1 MPSWNP
7 LSAQERAD
15 LVAYVKHFSARFVT
29 EKPGTPI
36 EVPPKPEVTADRI
49 KDRAGRIS
57 EGGMLE
63 VSRANRQR
71 QWTVCRHPDRRSEPS
86 DCSLT
91 TFTTERASNAAPA
104 MKTFT
109 GSS

>member
-15 LVAYVKHFSARFVT
+15 LVAYVKHFSARWVT

-36 EVPPKPEVTADRI
+36 EIPPKPEVTAERI
-49 KDRAGRIS
+49 KAGQAVFQKS
-57 EGGMLE
+57 GMLE
-63 VSRANRQR
+63 VSRADGDAGM
-71 QWTVCRHPDRRSEPS
+71 DRPPPRSRTTRTGRFSP
-86 DCSLT
+86 T
-91 TFTTERASNAAPA
+91 TFTTATASSAAPA
-104 MKTFT
+104 TKTCT